1 MRCFH
6 LGVCD
11 TYVKSNEVTVTE
23 ETVEDIEASRTSF
36 QDIVDCLNPGGVIRF
51 ATERFSVGETIR
63 IDKDVSVTSTA
74 PKKSSFICNGQSV
87 FDIRSPF
94 DHFHKTA

>member
-1 MRCFH
+1 MRCFRP
-6 LGVCD
+6 GVCD
-11 TYVKSNEVTVTE
+11 TYVESNGVTVNDQI
-23 ETVEDIEASRTSF
+23 VEDIDASRTSF

-74 PKKSSFICNGQSV
+74 PKKTSFICNGQSV